1 MSNYKTLTQ
10 SALDKAKN
18 NTKLNTEE
26 ENAVA
31 VASLVKTV
39 SDYWKKSHSGT
50 GSIINF
56 QQFCKH
62 LYLPGPLGGTVQ
74 KAKVFVNQGQDS
86 ILNGI
91 IESIYSDPKMV
102 GSLTRDQL
110 VNKLSNQMLHCIS
123 GISNAETFEP
133 TDPGFALNMMANK
146 IATTQWPDVANE
158 DHVMIPIVRVNG
170 IPQPIRTMED
180 AFEVALNA
188 SITKFAE
195 PRATALGYD
204 GSPLLKVDDDAA
216 LNYLWSQ
223 IKLKANVGL
232 VDPKESAE
240 VIDPM
245 VNKTGTARFTDINSV
260 NDGYRFESVADAMN
274 RANTIRWEYDYND
287 YPAHPNT
294 LVERQQRGG
303 PGSKLAEDQLN
314 TIVCGQSVIGIEM
327 DGSKKV
333 FREIHGGNLDNRPYI
348 MLSNDE
354 KAPFTFDYE
363 RSSGGFT
370 QKQLF
375 INPNIVKAA
384 EQENA
389 YIYAINCLS
398 KPGLDS
404 ELFGECRA
412 QGVAHVQSMILYN
425 CSSINKASD
434 KNIHCNSAGY
444 GYGLSHQIGC
454 ASTAQG
460 AVNVCRPRCQAGGAK
475 SGDVD
480 CISEINNDNIYF
492 HDLGIGLNEII
503 QEEFEKEKGYESGDI
518 KTILENQGDDVKF
531 EAILKE
537 YNTWLGE
544 FNESKKKTAIIECL
558 VENWPGNTDKVQLKQ
573 KIGNMIQNFID
584 QQLIQMNGLISLFK
598 VNKQFE
604 DKCKNELDI
613 QGGGGQ
619 MSVRHIQRGGLPW
632 FLKKLGK
639 GIIKSAIGT
648 LKLAGRIITANN
660 TKYLQ
665 APGCLVQRGIMSF
678 AAQAAQQVGK
688 RIYQPLWDMVHNDV
702 QGALYSPDST
712 FYSRVMAMKNRQKK
726 PKWYPSLYIIGNAK
740 YRLIPKG
747 TDDVCIQKIATGDG
761 TVVERVFACADAN
774 ASLNAGF
781 KNVWGI
787 QNKIFVIKTSTGIY
801 LMLEKSYNFL
811 TSTKYTSMASQ
822 TCDSNA
828 GINCSVWMSNLFAGI
843 LTMDAAGGRLC
854 CPNATT
860 TGKVN
865 AQYVANPLGINGF
878 DTTLKEDVEDVNYN
892 CATKNPILSTQFNK
906 EFVAGDH
913 CLVGGNK
920 RRSTRGRAR
929 KKNKRVTRR
938 RR

>member
-10 SALDKAKN
+10 SALTNAQN
-18 NTKLNTEE
+18 NKKLSAEE
-26 ENAVA
+26 KNAVA

-62 LYLPGPLGGTVQ
+62 LYLLSPEGTVQ

-133 TDPGFALNMMANK
+133 TDDGFALNMMANK

-158 DHVMIPIVRVNG
+158 DHVMIPIVRLNN
-170 IPQPIRTMED
+170 QPVSIKNMED
-180 AFEVALNA
+180 AFEDALNA
-188 SITKFAE
+188 SIKKFAE

-204 GSPLLKVDDDAA
+204 GSAILKVDVND
-216 LNYLWSQ
+216 LNNLWSQ
-223 IKLKANVGL
+223 IKLNANVGL

-274 RANTIRWEYDYND
+274 RADTIRWEYDYND
-287 YPAHPNT
+287 YPAHPGT
-294 LVERQQRGG
+294 LVNRAVGG
-303 PGSKLAEDQLN
+303 GQGPKLAEDQLN

-333 FREIHGGNLDNRPYI
+333 FREIQGGNLDNRPYI

-384 EQENA
+384 RKRNA

-480 CISEINNDNIYF
+480 CISEINNNNTF
-492 HDLGIGLNEII
+492 LSEII
-503 QEEFEKEKGYESGDI
+503 QEEFEKEKRYKRGDI
-518 KTILENQGDDVKF
+518 KTILEKGDDVKF
-531 EAILKE
+531 EAILEE

-544 FNESKKKTAIIECL
+544 FNESKKKTVIIECL
-558 VENWPGNTDKVQLKQ
+558 VENWPGNTDNVQLKQ

-584 QQLIQMNGLISLFK
+584 QQLILMNGLISLLK

-604 DKCKNELDI
+604 DECKNELGI

-712 FYSRVMAMKNRQKK
+712 FYSRVMAMKSRQKK

-747 TDDVCIQKIATGDG
+747 TDDVCIQKTAGDALINDS
-761 TVVERVFACADAN
+761 ACAGGN

-811 TSTKYTSMASQ
+811 TSTKYTSMARQ
-822 TCDSNA
+822 TCDSKA

-865 AQYVANPLGINGF
+865 AQYVANPLGTNGF
-878 DTTLKEDVEDVNYN
+878 DTTLKKELKKEYCVK
-892 CATKNPILSTQFNK
+892 KNDFGKTPFNN
-906 EFVAGDH
+906 EFAKGLH

>member
-18 NTKLNTEE
+18 NRKLSAEE

-91 IESIYSDPKMV
+91 IGSIYLDPNMV
-102 GSLTRDQL
+102 RSLTRDQL
-110 VNKLSNQMLHCIS
+110 VNKLSNQMLQCIS

-158 DHVMIPIVRVNG
+158 DHVMIPIVRLNN
-170 IPQPIRTMED
+170 QPVSVKNMED
-180 AFEVALNA
+180 EFEVALNA

-204 GSPLLKVDDDAA
+204 SSPLLKVDDDVA
-216 LNYLWSQ
+216 LNDLWNN
-223 IKLKANVGL
+223 IKLNANLGL
-232 VDPKESAE
+232 VVASAE

-245 VNKTGTARFTDINSV
+245 VNGTTPRFTDINSV

-274 RANTIRWEYDYND
+274 RADTIRWEYDYND
-287 YPAHPNT
+287 YPAHANT
-294 LVERQQRGG
+294 LVNRTGGGGG

-333 FREIHGGNLDNRPYI
+333 FREIQGGNLDNRPYI

-354 KAPFTFDYE
+354 KAPFTFDYK
-363 RSSGGFT
+363 RSPAGFDT
-370 QKQLF
+370 KKLF
-375 INPNIVKAA
+375 INQNIVKAA
-384 EQENA
+384 RKRNA

-425 CSSINKASD
+425 CSNDSTSD

-480 CISEINNDNIYF
+480 CISKINNNNIF
-492 HDLGIGLNEII
+492 LSEII
-503 QEEFEKEKGYESGDI
+503 QKNFEEETSYTSHRI
-518 KTILENQGDDVKF
+518 KTILENQEDDVEF
-531 EAILKE
+531 EAILE
-537 YNTWLGE
+537 AYNTWLGE

-558 VENWPGNTDKVQLKQ
+558 VENWPGDTEEDDEETEVPLKQ

-604 DKCKNELDI
+604 DKCKSELGL

-660 TKYLQ
+660 AKYLQ

-712 FYSRVMAMKNRQKK
+712 FYSRVMAMGMRQKK

-740 YRLIPKG
+740 YRLIPKEPN
-747 TDDVCIQKIATGDG
+747 DVCIQKIATGTG
-761 TVVERVFACADAN
+761 TVVEGEEACADAK

-822 TCDSNA
+822 TCDSKA

-865 AQYVANPLGINGF
+865 AQYVANPLGTNGF
-878 DTTLKEDVEDVNYN
+878 DTTLKKDIKEN
-892 CATKNPILSTQFNK
+892 CEEKRDIGKTQFNNRFA
-906 EFVAGDH
+906 EGAH

-929 KKNKRVTRR
+929 KNNKRVTRR

>member
-1 MSNYKTLTQ
+1 
-10 SALDKAKN
+10 
-18 NTKLNTEE
+18 
-26 ENAVA
+26 
-31 VASLVKTV
+31 
-39 SDYWKKSHSGT
+39 
-50 GSIINF
+50 
-56 QQFCKH
+56 
-62 LYLPGPLGGTVQ
+62 
-74 KAKVFVNQGQDS
+74 
-86 ILNGI
+86 
-91 IESIYSDPKMV
+91 
-102 GSLTRDQL
+102 
-110 VNKLSNQMLHCIS
+110 
-123 GISNAETFEP
+123 
-133 TDPGFALNMMANK
+133 
-146 IATTQWPDVANE
+146 
-158 DHVMIPIVRVNG
+158 
-170 IPQPIRTMED
+170 
-180 AFEVALNA
+180 
-188 SITKFAE
+188 
-195 PRATALGYD
+195 
-204 GSPLLKVDDDAA
+204 
-216 LNYLWSQ
+216 
-223 IKLKANVGL
+223 
-232 VDPKESAE
+232 
-240 VIDPM
+240 
-245 VNKTGTARFTDINSV
+245 
-260 NDGYRFESVADAMN
+260 MN
-274 RANTIRWEYDYND
+274 RADTIRWEYDYND
-287 YPAHPNT
+287 YPAHANT
-294 LVERQQRGG
+294 LVNRTGG
-303 PGSKLAEDQLN
+303 GGGAGSKLAEDQLN

-333 FREIHGGNLDNRPYI
+333 FREIQGGNLDNRPYI

-354 KAPFTFDYE
+354 KAPFKFDYK
-363 RSSGGFT
+363 RSPAGFDT
-370 QKQLF
+370 KKLF
-375 INPNIVKAA
+375 INQNIVKAA
-384 EQENA
+384 RKRNA

-425 CSSINKASD
+425 CSSTIKASD
-434 KNIHCNSAGY
+434 NNIHCNSAGY

-454 ASTAQG
+454 ATTAQG
-460 AVNVCRPRCQAGGAK
+460 AVNVCRPGCQGGGAK

-480 CISEINNDNIYF
+480 CISEINNDNTF
-492 HDLGIGLNEII
+492 LSNII
-503 QEEFEKEKGYESGDI
+503 QEEFEKGYESGDI
-518 KTILENQGDDVKF
+518 KTILENQEDDVEF
-531 EAILKE
+531 EAILE
-537 YNTWLGE
+537 AYNTWLGE

-573 KIGNMIQNFID
+573 KIRNMMQNFID

-604 DKCKNELDI
+604 DECKSDLDI

-747 TDDVCIQKIATGDG
+747 TDDVCIQKIATGDSPPG
-761 TVVERVFACADAN
+761 AVVERVFACADAN

-822 TCDSNA
+822 TCNSTA

-865 AQYVANPLGINGF
+865 AQYVANPLGTNGF
-878 DTTLKEDVEDVNYN
+878 DTTLKKDVKEN
-892 CATKNPILSTQFNK
+892 CVEKRNIGKTQFNND
-906 EFVAGDH
+906 FVEGAH

>member
-1 MSNYKTLTQ
+1 MITMIILRTQ
-10 SALDKAKN
+10 IHWLIAQ
-18 NTKLNTEE
+18 EE
-26 ENAVA
+26 
-31 VASLVKTV
+31 
-39 SDYWKKSHSGT
+39 
-50 GSIINF
+50 
-56 QQFCKH
+56 
-62 LYLPGPLGGTVQ
+62 GGG
-74 KAKVFVNQGQDS
+74 A
-86 ILNGI
+86 
-91 IESIYSDPKMV
+91 
-102 GSLTRDQL
+102 
-110 VNKLSNQMLHCIS
+110 
-123 GISNAETFEP
+123 
-133 TDPGFALNMMANK
+133 
-146 IATTQWPDVANE
+146 
-158 DHVMIPIVRVNG
+158 
-170 IPQPIRTMED
+170 
-180 AFEVALNA
+180 
-188 SITKFAE
+188 
-195 PRATALGYD
+195 
-204 GSPLLKVDDDAA
+204 
-216 LNYLWSQ
+216 
-223 IKLKANVGL
+223 
-232 VDPKESAE
+232 
-240 VIDPM
+240 
-245 VNKTGTARFTDINSV
+245 
-260 NDGYRFESVADAMN
+260 
-274 RANTIRWEYDYND
+274 
-287 YPAHPNT
+287 
-294 LVERQQRGG
+294 
-303 PGSKLAEDQLN
+303 GSKLAEDQLN

-333 FREIHGGNLDNRPYI
+333 FREIQGGNLDNRPYI

-354 KAPFTFDYE
+354 KAPFKFDYK
-363 RSSGGFT
+363 RSPAGFDT
-370 QKQLF
+370 KKLF
-375 INPNIVKAA
+375 INQNIVKAA
-384 EQENA
+384 RKRNA

-425 CSSINKASD
+425 CSSTIKASD
-434 KNIHCNSAGY
+434 NNIHCNSAGY

-454 ASTAQG
+454 ATTAQG
-460 AVNVCRPRCQAGGAK
+460 AVNVCRPGCQGGGAK

-480 CISEINNDNIYF
+480 CISEINNDNTF
-492 HDLGIGLNEII
+492 LSNII
-503 QEEFEKEKGYESGDI
+503 QEEFEKGYESGDI
-518 KTILENQGDDVKF
+518 KTILENQEDDVEF
-531 EAILKE
+531 EAILE
-537 YNTWLGE
+537 AYNTWLGE

-573 KIGNMIQNFID
+573 KIRNMMQNFID

-604 DKCKNELDI
+604 DECKSDLDI

-747 TDDVCIQKIATGDG
+747 TDDVCIQKIATGDSPPG
-761 TVVERVFACADAN
+761 AVVERVFACADAN

-822 TCDSNA
+822 TCNSTA

-865 AQYVANPLGINGF
+865 AQYVANPLGTNGF
-878 DTTLKEDVEDVNYN
+878 DTTLKKDVKEN
-892 CATKNPILSTQFNK
+892 CVEKRNIGKTQFNND
-906 EFVAGDH
+906 FVEGAH

>member
-10 SALDKAKN
+10 SALDKAK
-18 NTKLNTEE
+18 KKKELLPEE

-62 LYLPGPLGGTVQ
+62 LYLEEKDFGVQ

-91 IESIYSDPKMV
+91 VESIFSDPKMV
-102 GSLTRDQL
+102 RSLTRDQL

-158 DHVMIPIVRVNG
+158 DHVMIPIVRLKNG
-170 IPQPIRTMED
+170 IPPRIRTMED
-180 AFEVALNA
+180 AFEVALND

-204 GSPLLKVDDDAA
+204 GSPLLKVDVGDLDD
-216 LNYLWSQ
+216 LWNN
-223 IKLKANVGL
+223 IKLNANNGL
-232 VDPKESAE
+232 VVNASGTSLPA

-245 VNKTGTARFTDINSV
+245 MDKTGTARFTDINSV

-287 YPAHPNT
+287 YPAHPGT
-294 LVERQQRGG
+294 LVSRAVGG
-303 PGSKLAEDQLN
+303 PGPTLAKDQLN

-354 KAPFTFDYE
+354 KAPFTFYHK
-363 RSSGGFT
+363 RSPAGFDT
-370 QKQLF
+370 KKLF
-375 INPNIVKAA
+375 INQNIVKAA
-384 EQENA
+384 RKRNA

-425 CSSINKASD
+425 CSSTIEASD

-454 ASTAQG
+454 ATTAQG
-460 AVNVCRPRCQAGGAK
+460 AVNVCRPGCQGGGAK
-475 SGDVD
+475 VD
-480 CISEINNDNIYF
+480 CISEINNGNTF
-492 HDLGIGLNEII
+492 LSEII
-503 QEEFEKEKGYESGDI
+503 QEEFEKERQSTSDSIE
-518 KTILENQGDDVKF
+518 TILEKGDDVNF
-531 EAILKE
+531 EAILEE

-544 FNESKKKTAIIECL
+544 FNESKKKTVIIECL
-558 VENWPGNTDKVQLKQ
+558 VENWPGNTDNVQLKQ
-573 KIGNMIQNFID
+573 KISNIMQNFID
-584 QQLIQMNGLISLFK
+584 QQLIQMNGLISLLK

-604 DKCKNELDI
+604 DECKNELGI

-740 YRLIPKG
+740 YRLIPKEPN
-747 TDDVCIQKIATGDG
+747 DVCIQKTAGDALINDI
-761 TVVERVFACADAN
+761 ACADAK

-822 TCDSNA
+822 TCNPTA

-860 TGKVN
+860 PGKVN
-865 AQYVANPLGINGF
+865 AQYVANPLGTNGF
-878 DTTLKEDVEDVNYN
+878 DTTLKSDVKGN
-892 CATKNPILSTQFNK
+892 CDFQRQQNIKLTPFNNQFA
-906 EFVAGDH
+906 EGDH

>member
-1 MSNYKTLTQ
+1 MSGYKTLTQ
-10 SALDKAKN
+10 SALTNAQN
-18 NTKLNTEE
+18 NKKLSAEE
-26 ENAVA
+26 KNAVA

-62 LYLPGPLGGTVQ
+62 LYLPGPGGTVQ

-91 IESIYSDPKMV
+91 IESIFPPNTY
-102 GSLTRDQL
+102 SLTDRDHL

-158 DHVMIPIVRVNG
+158 DHVMIPIVRLKNG
-170 IPQPIRTMED
+170 IPPQRIRTMED

-195 PRATALGYD
+195 PRAPSEYD
-204 GSPLLKVDDDAA
+204 GSAISEVGTVTE
-216 LNYLWSQ
+216 LNDLWSK
-223 IKLKANVGL
+223 IKLNANRALGGA
-232 VDPKESAE
+232 SAE

-245 VNKTGTARFTDINSV
+245 MKKTGTARFTDINSV

-287 YPAHPNT
+287 YPAHANT
-294 LVERQQRGG
+294 LVNRASVGG
-303 PGSKLAEDQLN
+303 TGSTLAKDQLN

-333 FREIHGGNLDNRPYI
+333 FREIQGGNLDNRPYI

-384 EQENA
+384 RKRNA

-425 CSSINKASD
+425 CSSTIEASD

-480 CISEINNDNIYF
+480 CISEINNNNTF
-492 HDLGIGLNEII
+492 LSEII
-503 QEEFEKEKGYESGDI
+503 QEEFEKEKRYESGDI
-518 KTILENQGDDVKF
+518 KTILEKGDDVKF
-531 EAILKE
+531 EAILEE

-573 KIGNMIQNFID
+573 KISNMMQNFID

-604 DKCKNELDI
+604 DECKNELNI

-747 TDDVCIQKIATGDG
+747 TNDVCIQKTAGDG
-761 TVVERVFACADAN
+761 LINDIACADAN

-822 TCDSNA
+822 TCDSKA

-865 AQYVANPLGINGF
+865 AQYVANPLGTNGF
-878 DTTLKEDVEDVNYN
+878 DTTLKKELKKEYCVK
-892 CATKNPILSTQFNK
+892 KNDFGKTPFNN
-906 EFVAGDH
+906 EFVKGLH

>member
-1 MSNYKTLTQ
+1 MLKLLRLTIT
-10 SALDKAKN
+10 SSRNL
-18 NTKLNTEE
+18 LG
-26 ENAVA
+26 
-31 VASLVKTV
+31 ASLQFT
-39 SDYWKKSHSGT
+39 SDGGLILL
-50 GSIINF
+50 GS
-56 QQFCKH
+56 
-62 LYLPGPLGGTVQ
+62 
-74 KAKVFVNQGQDS
+74 
-86 ILNGI
+86 
-91 IESIYSDPKMV
+91 
-102 GSLTRDQL
+102 
-110 VNKLSNQMLHCIS
+110 
-123 GISNAETFEP
+123 
-133 TDPGFALNMMANK
+133 
-146 IATTQWPDVANE
+146 
-158 DHVMIPIVRVNG
+158 
-170 IPQPIRTMED
+170 
-180 AFEVALNA
+180 
-188 SITKFAE
+188 
-195 PRATALGYD
+195 
-204 GSPLLKVDDDAA
+204 
-216 LNYLWSQ
+216 
-223 IKLKANVGL
+223 
-232 VDPKESAE
+232 
-240 VIDPM
+240 
-245 VNKTGTARFTDINSV
+245 SV
-260 NDGYRFESVADAMN
+260 
-274 RANTIRWEYDYND
+274 
-287 YPAHPNT
+287 
-294 LVERQQRGG
+294 
-303 PGSKLAEDQLN
+303 
-314 TIVCGQSVIGIEM
+314 
-327 DGSKKV
+327 
-333 FREIHGGNLDNRPYI
+333 
-348 MLSNDE
+348 E
-354 KAPFTFDYE
+354 KD
-363 RSSGGFT
+363 
-370 QKQLF
+370 
-375 INPNIVKAA
+375 
-384 EQENA
+384 
-389 YIYAINCLS
+389 
-398 KPGLDS
+398 GLDS

-425 CSSINKASD
+425 CETNQGTNQGTKASD

-454 ASTAQG
+454 ASTAQD
-460 AVNVCRPRCQAGGAK
+460 AVNVCRPGCQGGGAK

-480 CISEINNDNIYF
+480 CISEINNDNTF
-492 HDLGIGLNEII
+492 LSNII
-503 QEEFEKEKGYESGDI
+503 QKNFEEERDYTSDSI

-531 EAILKE
+531 EAILEE

-584 QQLIQMNGLISLFK
+584 QQLIQMNGLISLLK
-598 VNKQFE
+598 VNKLFLSDYSFQREIFNTN
-604 DKCKNELDI
+604 CKNELGI

-660 TKYLQ
+660 TKYLR

-712 FYSRVMAMKNRQKK
+712 FYSRVMAMGMRQKK

-740 YRLIPKG
+740 YRLIPKEPN
-747 TDDVCIQKIATGDG
+747 DVCIQKIATGTG
-761 TVVERVFACADAN
+761 TVVEGEEACADAK

-787 QNKIFVIKTSTGIY
+787 QNKIFVIKTNTGIY

-822 TCDSNA
+822 TCDSKA

-860 TGKVN
+860 EGKIE
-865 AQYVANPLGINGF
+865 AQYVANPLGANGF
-878 DTTLKEDVEDVNYN
+878 DTTLKSKLTGCGKTNIIYK
-892 CATKNPILSTQFNK
+892 TPFNNK
-906 EFVAGDH
+906 FAPGKH

-929 KKNKRVTRR
+929 KNNKRVTRR

>member
-10 SALDKAKN
+10 SALTNAQN
-18 NTKLNTEE
+18 NKKLSAEE
-26 ENAVA
+26 KNAVA

-62 LYLPGPLGGTVQ
+62 LYLPGPGGTVQ

-91 IESIYSDPKMV
+91 IESIFPPNTY
-102 GSLTRDQL
+102 SLTDRDHL

-158 DHVMIPIVRVNG
+158 DHVMIPIVRLKNG
-170 IPQPIRTMED
+170 IPPQRIRTMED

-195 PRATALGYD
+195 PRAPSEYD
-204 GSPLLKVDDDAA
+204 GSAISEVGTVTE
-216 LNYLWSQ
+216 LNDLWSK
-223 IKLKANVGL
+223 IKLNANRALGGA
-232 VDPKESAE
+232 SAE

-245 VNKTGTARFTDINSV
+245 MKKTGTARFTDINSV

-287 YPAHPNT
+287 YPAHANT
-294 LVERQQRGG
+294 LVNRASVGG
-303 PGSKLAEDQLN
+303 TGSTLAKDQLN

-333 FREIHGGNLDNRPYI
+333 FREIQGGNLDNRPYI

-384 EQENA
+384 RKRNA

-480 CISEINNDNIYF
+480 CISEINNNNTF
-492 HDLGIGLNEII
+492 LSEII
-503 QEEFEKEKGYESGDI
+503 QEEFEKEKRYESGDI
-518 KTILENQGDDVKF
+518 KTILEKGDDVKF
-531 EAILKE
+531 EAILEE

-544 FNESKKKTAIIECL
+544 FNESKKKTVIIECL
-558 VENWPGNTDKVQLKQ
+558 VENWPGNTDNVQLKQ

-604 DKCKNELDI
+604 DECKNELNI

-660 TKYLQ
+660 TKYLR

-747 TDDVCIQKIATGDG
+747 TDDVCIQKIAIGDGPG

-822 TCDSNA
+822 TCDSKA

-865 AQYVANPLGINGF
+865 AQYVANPLGTNGF
-878 DTTLKEDVEDVNYN
+878 DTTLKKDIKEN
-892 CATKNPILSTQFNK
+892 CGEKRNIGKTQFNNDFEK
-906 EFVAGDH
+906 GWH

>member
-1 MSNYKTLTQ
+1 MSGYKTLTQ
-10 SALDKAKN
+10 SALTNAQNKKELSA
-18 NTKLNTEE
+18 EE
-26 ENAVA
+26 KNAVA

-62 LYLPGPLGGTVQ
+62 LYLPGPGGTVQ
-74 KAKVFVNQGQDS
+74 KAKVFVNQGQNS

-91 IESIYSDPKMV
+91 IESIFPDAD
-102 GSLTRDQL
+102 LTNRDQL

-158 DHVMIPIVRVNG
+158 DHVMIPIVRLKNG
-170 IPQPIRTMED
+170 IPQRIKTMED

-240 VIDPM
+240 IIDPM

-274 RANTIRWEYDYND
+274 RADTIRWEYDYND
-287 YPAHPNT
+287 YPAHANT
-294 LVERQQRGG
+294 LDNRIVGG

-333 FREIHGGNLDNRPYI
+333 FREIQGGNLDNRPYI

-375 INPNIVKAA
+375 INPNIVTAA
-384 EQENA
+384 KKKNA

-454 ASTAQG
+454 ASTAQD
-460 AVNVCRPRCQAGGAK
+460 AVNVCRPRCQGGGAK

-480 CISEINNDNIYF
+480 CISEINNDNIF
-492 HDLGIGLNEII
+492 LNEII
-503 QEEFEKEKGYESGDI
+503 QEEFEKEKGYESGNI
-518 KTILENQGDDVKF
+518 KTILEKGDDVKF

-584 QQLIQMNGLISLFK
+584 QQLIQMNGLISLFE

-604 DKCKNELDI
+604 GECKNELKI
-613 QGGGGQ
+613 KGGGGK
-619 MSVRHIQRGGLPW
+619 MSMRHIQRGGLPW

-747 TDDVCIQKIATGDG
+747 TDDVCIQKIATDGPG

-822 TCDSNA
+822 TCDSKA

-860 TGKVN
+860 TGNVN
-865 AQYVANPLGINGF
+865 AQYVANPLGTNGF
-878 DTTLKEDVEDVNYN
+878 DTTLKKDIKEN
-892 CATKNPILSTQFNK
+892 CGEKRNIGKTQFNND
-906 EFVAGDH
+906 FVVGPH

>member
-1 MSNYKTLTQ
+1 MTKYNTLTQ
-10 SALDKAKN
+10 NALDKAEN
-18 NTKLNTEE
+18 NTKLSAEE

-62 LYLPGPLGGTVQ
+62 LYLLSPEGTVQ
-74 KAKVFVNQGQDS
+74 KAKVFVNQGQNS

-91 IESIYSDPKMV
+91 IESIFPPNTY
-102 GSLTRDQL
+102 SLTDRDHL

-158 DHVMIPIVRVNG
+158 DHVMIPIVRLKNG
-170 IPQPIRTMED
+170 IPQRIRTMED

-195 PRATALGYD
+195 PRAPSKYD
-204 GSPLLKVDDDAA
+204 GSAISEVGTVTE
-216 LNYLWSQ
+216 LNNLWSK
-223 IKLKANVGL
+223 IKLNANRALGGA
-232 VDPKESAE
+232 SAE

-245 VNKTGTARFTDINSV
+245 MKKTGTARFTDINSV

-287 YPAHPNT
+287 YPAYANT
-294 LVERQQRGG
+294 LDNRIVGG

-333 FREIHGGNLDNRPYI
+333 FREIQGGNLDNRPYI

-384 EQENA
+384 KKKNA

-460 AVNVCRPRCQAGGAK
+460 AVNVCRPRCQAAGAK

-503 QEEFEKEKGYESGDI
+503 QEEFEKEKDYKSGDI
-518 KTILENQGDDVKF
+518 KTILENQEDDVNF

-537 YNTWLGE
+537 YSTWLGE

-558 VENWPGNTDKVQLKQ
+558 VENLPGNTDKVQLKQ
-573 KIGNMIQNFID
+573 KISNMMQNFID

-598 VNKQFE
+598 VNEQVE
-604 DKCKNELDI
+604 KCKNELGI
-613 QGGGGQ
+613 QGGGGK
-619 MSVRHIQRGGLPW
+619 MSMRHIQRGGLPW

-726 PKWYPSLYIIGNAK
+726 PKWHPSLYIIGNAK

-747 TDDVCIQKIATGDG
+747 TNDVCIQKTATGDADFMNDI
-761 TVVERVFACADAN
+761 TCADAN

-822 TCDSNA
+822 TCNSTA

-860 TGKVN
+860 TGNVN
-865 AQYVANPLGINGF
+865 AQYVANPLDINGF
-878 DTTLKEDVEDVNYN
+878 DTTLKKELKKEYCVK
-892 CATKNPILSTQFNK
+892 KNDFGKTQFNND
-906 EFVAGDH
+906 FVVGLH

>member
-10 SALDKAKN
+10 SALTNAQN
-18 NTKLNTEE
+18 NKKLSAEE
-26 ENAVA
+26 KNAVA

-62 LYLPGPLGGTVQ
+62 LYLLSPEGTVQ

-133 TDPGFALNMMANK
+133 TDDGFALNMMANK

-158 DHVMIPIVRVNG
+158 DHVMIPIVRLNN
-170 IPQPIRTMED
+170 QPVSIKNMED
-180 AFEVALNA
+180 AFEDALNA
-188 SITKFAE
+188 SIKKFAE

-204 GSPLLKVDDDAA
+204 GSAILKVDVND
-216 LNYLWSQ
+216 LNNLWSQ
-223 IKLKANVGL
+223 IKLNANVGL

-274 RANTIRWEYDYND
+274 RADTIRWEYDYND
-287 YPAHPNT
+287 YPAHPGT
-294 LVERQQRGG
+294 LVNRAVGG
-303 PGSKLAEDQLN
+303 GQGPKLAEDQLN

-333 FREIHGGNLDNRPYI
+333 FREIQGGNLDNRPYI

-384 EQENA
+384 RKRNA

-480 CISEINNDNIYF
+480 CISEINNNNTF
-492 HDLGIGLNEII
+492 LSEII
-503 QEEFEKEKGYESGDI
+503 QEEFEKEKRYKSGDI
-518 KTILENQGDDVKF
+518 KTILEKGDDVKF
-531 EAILKE
+531 EAILEE

-544 FNESKKKTAIIECL
+544 FNESKKKTVIIECL
-558 VENWPGNTDKVQLKQ
+558 VENWPGNTDNVQLKQ

-584 QQLIQMNGLISLFK
+584 QQLILMNGLISLLK

-604 DKCKNELDI
+604 DECKNELGI

-712 FYSRVMAMKNRQKK
+712 FYSRVMAMKSRQKK

-747 TDDVCIQKIATGDG
+747 TDDVCIQKTAGDALINDS
-761 TVVERVFACADAN
+761 ACAGGN

-811 TSTKYTSMASQ
+811 TSTKYTSMARQ
-822 TCDSNA
+822 TCDSKA

-865 AQYVANPLGINGF
+865 AQYVANPLGTNGF
-878 DTTLKEDVEDVNYN
+878 DTTLKKELKKEYCVK
-892 CATKNPILSTQFNK
+892 KNDFGKTPFNK
-906 EFVAGDH
+906 EFANGPH